1 MHEESLDIQEKMEDR
16 GIQDTLVDKEK
27 LVLPDDQVEMVP
39 MQMQVSALGV
49 REAIL
54 KKEKLATQGNQE
66 DVDLLDLK
74 DHQEH
79 LVMMPNAILEGKGKM
94 ADLEGLGDL
103 GMMVHLEDL
112 AMMEALETTMT

>member
-1 MHEESLDIQEKMEDR
+1 MHKESLDIQEKMEDR
-16 GIQDTLVDKEK
+16 DIQDTLVDQEK

-49 REAIL
+49 REAFP
-54 KKEKLATQGNQE
+54 KKEKLATQEDQE
-66 DVDLLDLK
+66 DLDLLDLK
-74 DHQEH
+74 DHLEH
-79 LVMMPNAILEGKGKM
+79 PVMMPSVILEGKDKM

-112 AMMEALETTMT
+112 VMMEALEMIMT